1 MYVQDSNNPDD
12 VCRKCPSG
20 ASCVNGAPPIFQAT
34 KVTGEVELSGLP
46 EDGSDDQVRQALAKL
61 LKVDVSMIVL
71 PDSTQARRRWYRRS
85 GARVIKFAIVGDAT
99 QAAAL
104 AADLQSGS
112 LASQL
117 SSQLSA
123 DYGLNISAQVSGG
136 NVQESTTERP
146 EGEEWEEVN
155 GEYLLRKCAQGF
167 LKVHTP

>member
-46 EDGSDDQVRQALAKL
+46 EDGSDDQIREALAKL

-71 PDSTQARRRWYRRS
+71 PDSTPARRS
-85 GARVIKFAIVGDAT
+85 GARVIKFEIVGDTT

-136 NVQESTTERP
+136 NVQESTTKRP

-155 GEYLLRKCAQGF
+155 GEYLIRKCPQGF